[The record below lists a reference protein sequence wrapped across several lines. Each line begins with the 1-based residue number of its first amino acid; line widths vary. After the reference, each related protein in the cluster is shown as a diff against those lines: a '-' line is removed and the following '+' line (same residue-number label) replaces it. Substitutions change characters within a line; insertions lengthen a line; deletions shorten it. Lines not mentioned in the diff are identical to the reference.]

1 MLQKLHHVA
10 YRCTSAV
17 QTVDFYTRLLGLEL
31 VHALTNDYVPSVK
44 QYSPHLHIFF
54 AMEGGSYIAFFEVP
68 IAAPAQKDPNTPA
81 WVQHLALEVKDM
93 DTLLAGKQRLEKA
106 GVEVIGPTDHGFCKS
121 IYFFDPSGHR
131 LELTVRCE
139 QPGELEKFKREAAG
153 VVSAWQQRAARENWP
168 SAREAAA

>member
-10 YRCTSAV
+10 YRCTNAA

-31 VHALTNDYVPSVK
+31 AHALTNDYVPSIK
-44 QYSPHLHIFF
+44 QYNPHLHIFF
-54 AMEGGSYIAFFEVP
+54 AMEDGSYIAFFEVP
-68 IAAPAQKDPNTPA
+68 MAAPAQKDPNTPA

-93 DTLLAGKQRLEKA
+93 DTLLAGKRRLEEA

-131 LELTVRCE
+131 LEMTVRCVSSSDSR
-139 QPGELEKFKREAAG
+139 PPLSCFCCSTPPRLET
-153 VVSAWQQRAARENWP
+153 P
-168 SAREAAA
+168 